1 MNQCLQLL
9 LLMLNLFLPRDQNW
23 WKSLLCDST
32 LFSDNACMFMMP
44 VKRGSLWMMFQ
55 IRSSPGEWTT
65 EARWVEVNPLLNSS
79 KVFDS
84 SSILTIKKII
94 SNLFSSHTSVGRLN
108 IRYIRTEY
116 FDQYAINTSY
126 YIMFNRFECAY
137 YSVKHFI
144 MFVNDFTVKCYW
156 IIWIHDVD
164 SQWKFAALLF
174 VNENW
179 RSLSIFFFS
188 C

>member
-1 MNQCLQLL
+1 MT
-9 LLMLNLFLPRDQNW
+9 PA
-23 WKSLLCDST
+23 K
-32 LFSDNACMFMMP
+32 
-44 VKRGSLWMMFQ
+44 
-55 IRSSPGEWTT
+55 
-65 EARWVEVNPLLNSS
+65 
-79 KVFDS
+79 
-84 SSILTIKKII
+84 LTIKKII
-94 SNLFSSHTSVGRLN
+94 SNLFSSHTSVCRLN

-156 IIWIHDVD
+156 IIWIHDVA
-164 SQWKFAALLF
+164 SQWKLAALLF

-179 RSLSIFFFS
+179 RSWTIFFPAVKYRSVCLKTLELIRGFGLRKIHS
-188 C
+188 SFKMCNVILQLKPLLLFA